1 MGVSVKRIVVT
12 GMGIVS
18 PLGCGVQ
25 HVWQSLLA
33 GKSGITRLSEQ
44 LVADIPCKV
53 AGQVP
58 SIDSDPLHGFD
69 PLATI
74 PAKERKK
81 MDRFIEFALVAARE
95 ALAQAG
101 WSPASAAEQERTAT
115 VIATGIGG
123 FSEIANAVHT
133 TDERGPRRLSP
144 FTIPSFLANLA
155 AGHVSIAHGFRGPIG
170 APVTACAAGAQAGWS
185 PASAAEQERTATV
198 IATGIGGFS
207 EIANAV
213 HTTDE
218 RGPRRLSPFTIPSFL
233 ANLAAGHV
241 SIAHGFRGPIG
252 APVTAC
258 AAGAQAIGDAAR
270 MIRSGEADIALCG
283 GAEAAIHRVSLAG
296 FAAARALSSA
306 YSDHPESAS
315 RPFDRDR
322 DGFVMGEGAGLIV
335 IESLE
340 HALARG
346 ATPLAELVGYGTSA
360 DAYHLTAGPEDG
372 NGARRA
378 MEIAIRQAGV
388 TVEEIDH
395 INAHATSTQVGD
407 KGELAAIKTL
417 FGVHPVAIT
426 STKSATGH
434 LLGAAGGIE
443 AIFTIQALRDQVV
456 PPTLNLHHPDEEAA
470 GLNLVALQARPQ
482 KMRYALSNGF
492 GFGGVNASL
501 LLKRWQ

>member
-1 MGVSVKRIVVT
+1 M
-12 GMGIVS
+12 
-18 PLGCGVQ
+18 
-25 HVWQSLLA
+25 
-33 GKSGITRLSEQ
+33 
-44 LVADIPCKV
+44 

-95 ALAQAG
+95 AL
-101 WSPASAAEQERTAT
+101 T
-115 VIATGIGG
+115 
-123 FSEIANAVHT
+123 
-133 TDERGPRRLSP
+133 
-144 FTIPSFLANLA
+144 
-155 AGHVSIAHGFRGPIG
+155 
-170 APVTACAAGAQAGWS
+170 QAGWS

-296 FAAARALSSA
+296 FAAARA
-306 YSDHPESAS
+306 
-315 RPFDRDR
+315 
-322 DGFVMGEGAGLIV
+322 
-335 IESLE
+335 
-340 HALARG
+340 
-346 ATPLAELVGYGTSA
+346 
-360 DAYHLTAGPEDG
+360 
-372 NGARRA
+372 
-378 MEIAIRQAGV
+378 
-388 TVEEIDH
+388 
-395 INAHATSTQVGD
+395 
-407 KGELAAIKTL
+407 AIKTL
-417 FGVHPVAIT
+417 FGAHPVAIT

-443 AIFTIQALRDQVV
+443 AIFTIQALRDQMV

-501 LLKRWQ
+501 LLKRWE

>member
-101 WSPASAAEQERTAT
+101 WSPASE
-115 VIATGIGG
+115 
-123 FSEIANAVHT
+123 
-133 TDERGPRRLSP
+133 
-144 FTIPSFLANLA
+144 
-155 AGHVSIAHGFRGPIG
+155 
-170 APVTACAAGAQAGWS
+170 
-185 PASAAEQERTATV
+185 AEQERTATV

-306 YSDHPESAS
+306 YSDQPESAS

-322 DGFVMGEGAGLIV
+322 DGCDGRRRRAYRDRVAGARAG
-335 IESLE
+335 
-340 HALARG
+340 AR

-470 GLNLVALQARPQ
+470 GLHLVALQARPQ

-501 LLKRWQ
+501 LLKRWE